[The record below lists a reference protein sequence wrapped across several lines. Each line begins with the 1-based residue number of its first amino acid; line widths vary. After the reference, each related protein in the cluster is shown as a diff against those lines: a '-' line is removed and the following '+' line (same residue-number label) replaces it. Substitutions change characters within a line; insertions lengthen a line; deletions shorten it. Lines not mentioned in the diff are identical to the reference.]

1 MDGWLVKLSA
11 WGSGRGCITLSPIG
25 PLSRLRLAVKPSV
38 WHESQKYLVHLLK
51 YDAMTQDKKSPSDEN
66 ARAKNVSSATGKSP
80 HQK

>member
-25 PLSRLRLAVKPSV
+25 PLSRLWLAVKPSV

-51 YDAMTQDKKSPSDEN
+51 YDAMAQDKKWQPRDEN
-66 ARAKNVSSATGKSP
+66 AMVKNVSSATG
-80 HQK
+80 